1 MNTKK
6 IIIAGLAATIVYFL
20 LGWLFYGIL
29 FTDIYQT
36 SGEQNLLFVFLGCLV
51 FSYLLAYILIH
62 WAKVNSLIGG
72 LKAGLLIGLANGL
85 YMNFFMYSTQELNIT
100 SFSYDVIINT
110 IIASISGAVI
120 GMINKK
126 G

>member
-1 MNTKK
+1 MNSKK
-6 IIIAGLAATIVYFL
+6 IFTAGLAATIIYFL

-62 WAKVNSLIGG
+62 WANVKSLIGG
-72 LKAGLLIGLANGL
+72 LKAGLIIGLANGL
-85 YMNFFMYSTQELNIT
+85 YMNFFMYSTQELNIN
-100 SFSYDVIINT
+100 SFSYDVAINT
-110 IIASISGAVI
+110 IIAGVSGAII
-120 GMINKK
+120 GLINKN
-126 G
+126 